1 MKKIIFFILFLASL
15 PALAKADT
23 SAVFNKQARD
33 SVFRKAVSI
42 SVDSLRTQFLRETF
56 QQYIGQ
62 KGATEL
68 LDSAI
73 TLSIRKRLPNEELW
87 ALYDYCRQYEYL
99 TELPKLEQRLAIL
112 KDASYRHKIYAF
124 YYTMWMAALQARC
137 AIGDTEYA
145 IMQAKEMANE
155 AIRLKY
161 EGGTFIASLTLAQVY
176 SFVRQY
182 DNAIETYEQALKL
195 NPNANDDA
203 LIVIHANL
211 SGIYSKLKKYPQAL
225 KELQLQHATLMRIY
239 KKSQLSDVFRTHFL
253 EIEISFCKIYMEIG
267 DKENLRQHLKEAQ
280 KYYNENIFRGTYINY
295 HTLWGAYYKFNKEW
309 DMSLQE
315 IDLALHACQGTEP
328 FDENQ
333 ILKMKANILLETGK
347 DEEAANIYKI
357 VAIKGDSLNQSMLN
371 RHKEVHLVNHKI
383 HKALLEKEILT
394 QRYRYIQIGVGCI
407 ILVLL
412 LFVIVRAVQIRRKLQ
427 RSDDETRLALEKIKS
442 ADKMKERFL
451 HNITYEIRIP
461 LNTVV
466 GFSELLSIENN
477 LSDEELEEYSTVVKN
492 NSSRL
497 LALINNILDLSR
509 LEAGMM
515 RFNVQE
521 CDIVQLCREAKMMMQ
536 MQTPDAVELTFN
548 TELEELQVQVDSKWF
563 LKLLTSLMSVPTGY
577 VGERRSVE
585 YSLDKSDKNLT
596 IIVKGSPLYQIWKDE
611 QEQNILHNINR
622 LYVEAFMGRYQVLG
636 EENKKQVFITYPL
649 A

>member
-1 MKKIIFFILFLASL
+1 MKKVLFLLLFWVSL
-15 PALAKADT
+15 PTLAQTDLPAHI
-23 SAVFNKQARD
+23 NKQVRD
-33 SVFRKAVSI
+33 SIFRKAVTI
-42 SVDSLRTQFLRETF
+42 PADSLRSLFLREAF
-56 QQYIGQ
+56 QLHIGQ
-62 KGATEL
+62 EGATEF

-73 TLSIRKRLPNEELW
+73 AISIRKNIPEEELW
-87 ALYDYCRQYEYL
+87 GLYDYCRHYEYL
-99 TELPKLEQRLAIL
+99 TKLPELEQRFAIL
-112 KDASYRHKIYAF
+112 KDASYRHKDYAF
-124 YYTMWMAALQARC
+124 YYTIWVSVLQSRC

-145 IMQAKEMANE
+145 IMQAKEMEKE

-161 EGGTFIASLTLAQVY
+161 EGGIFIAALALAQAY
-176 SFVRQY
+176 DFTRQY
-182 DNAIETYEQALKL
+182 DEAVKTYKQTLVL

-203 LIVIHANL
+203 LVVIHGSL
-211 SGIYSKLKKYPQAL
+211 SRVYFKQKKYPEAL
-225 KELQLQHATLMRIY
+225 KELQLEHEALTRMS
-239 KKSQLSDVFRTHFL
+239 KKSNLPDTFRATFL
-253 EIEISFCKIYMEIG
+253 EIEISFCKIYMEME
-267 DKENLRQHLKEAQ
+267 DKEKLGQHLIEAQ
-280 KYYNENIFRGTYINY
+280 KYYIENTYRVAYINY
-295 HTLWGAYYKFNKEW
+295 HILWGIYYKFNKQW
-309 DMSLQE
+309 DMSLKE
-315 IDLALHACQGTEP
+315 IEQALNACQESEP

-333 ILKMKANILLETGK
+333 ILKTKADVLMEMGK
-347 DEEAANIYKI
+347 YEDAALTYKM
-357 VAIKGDSLNQSMLN
+357 VAIKGDSLNQDMLK
-371 RHKEVHLVNHKI
+371 RHQEAHQINHKI
-383 HKALLEKEILT
+383 QKALLEKEALT
-394 QRYRYIQIGVGCI
+394 KRYRYIQVGAGCAI
-407 ILVLL
+407 LL
-412 LFVIVRAVQIRRKLQ
+412 LLIFVIVRAAHIRRQLQ
-427 RSDDETRLALEKIKS
+427 RSDNETRLALEKIKS

-521 CDIVQLCREAKMMMQ
+521 CDIVQLCREAKMMVQ

-548 TELEELQVQVDSKWF
+548 TELEDLQVQVDSKWF
-563 LKLLTSLMSVPTGY
+563 LKLLTSLMSVPADY
-577 VGERRSVE
+577 AGEQRSIE
-585 YSLDKSDKNLT
+585 YSLEKSDKSLM